1 MCVCVRLT
9 WSRNC
14 SEMGRG
20 RSLGTDA
27 SEDPDLSWWYLS
39 WPHWHGFFSLFF
51 HSEFIIHVTY
61 VIHQRSFVHG
71 GEAKNRHG
79 NGLQWKKAWVT
90 GWNLCLLD
98 PFSSVFDLWLN
109 LGMMNFEK
117 KTIWRLSFPRN
128 QIILWMV
135 VIHLP
140 LFEHMCIFVCVR
152 VRLHWMRADGRC
164 KLQPESRHFCWS
176 NLGSMAIPG
185 S

>member
-1 MCVCVRLT
+1 MKQKLFRDGEGQITWDGCQWRPWFKLVVSELATLT
-9 WSRNC
+9 C
-14 SEMGRG
+14 
-20 RSLGTDA
+20 
-27 SEDPDLSWWYLS
+27 
-39 WPHWHGFFSLFF
+39 FFSLFF